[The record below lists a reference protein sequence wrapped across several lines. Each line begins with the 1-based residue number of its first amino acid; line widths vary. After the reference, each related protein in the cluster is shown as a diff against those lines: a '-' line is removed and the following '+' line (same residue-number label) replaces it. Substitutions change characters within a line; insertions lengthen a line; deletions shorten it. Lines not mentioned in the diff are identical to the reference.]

1 METDEVSVAT
11 EIRPPMKRL
20 RTVNPQEA
28 KHKCDLCGKCFKKPY
43 LLRTHKSYH
52 QNNRNYKCTMCNSE
66 FVESKGAIRHLRT
79 VHQVSDEEVEKAKI
93 LHQQVTAERIAN
105 NPPKEIAVKKPVFN
119 VYQCSVCKKSF
130 TTAKYLYEHKTV
142 KHGTAPFP
150 CTYKGCK
157 KGFISFNLLE
167 KHNRS
172 HTGVTLIKTNRI

>member
-1 METDEVSVAT
+1 
-11 EIRPPMKRL
+11 
-20 RTVNPQEA
+20 
-28 KHKCDLCGKCFKKPY
+28 
-43 LLRTHKSYH
+43 
-52 QNNRNYKCTMCNSE
+52 MCNSE

-79 VHQVSDEEVEKAKI
+79 VHQVSDEEIDKAKV

-105 NPPKEIAVKKPVFN
+105 NPPKETVVKKPVFN
-119 VYQCSVCKKSF
+119 VYQCDTCKKSF

-167 KHNRS
+167 KHVRQVRVACIYLQLFINS
-172 HTGVTLIKTNRI
+172 LIFIINLNLCEYAILKINK